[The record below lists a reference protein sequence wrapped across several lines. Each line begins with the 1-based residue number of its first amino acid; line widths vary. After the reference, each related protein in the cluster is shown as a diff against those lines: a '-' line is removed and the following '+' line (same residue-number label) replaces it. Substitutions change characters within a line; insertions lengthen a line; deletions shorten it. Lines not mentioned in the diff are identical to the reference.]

1 MGNKDPLKALNGTK
15 LILDD
20 LGNNLRYVRTLWIF
34 LIYFR
39 DLQQRI
45 PNELLSALA
54 TSLVEG
60 PIFEIVSSLTE
71 VQNVTEKQLFRER
84 LQVLR
89 GHSRKSNAKM
99 ILDCRNH
106 FGLVQNNC
114 TGLVQFFLDGSK

>member
-1 MGNKDPLKALNGTK
+1 MSDVQQK
-15 LILDD
+15 
-20 LGNNLRYVRTLWIF
+20 
-34 LIYFR
+34 IYQHLEELQKFTSEIPA

-45 PNELLSALA
+45 PNELLSVLA

-89 GHSRKSNAKM
+89 GHSRKYRYELLTTYFHKNRITNYIFITYYSF
-99 ILDCRNH
+99 H
-106 FGLVQNNC
+106 H
-114 TGLVQFFLDGSK
+114 SE

>member
-89 GHSRKSNAKM
+89 GHSRKSNALSFYRSKI

-106 FGLVQNNC
+106 W
-114 TGLVQFFLDGSK
+114 TGTK

>member
-1 MGNKDPLKALNGTK
+1 MTKDCS
-15 LILDD
+15 LIYKSSTYMKTTSSEHVL
-20 LGNNLRYVRTLWIF
+20 YIF
-34 LIYFR
+34 LFIYFS

-89 GHSRKSNAKM
+89 GHSRKSNALSL
-99 ILDCRNH
+99 IL
-106 FGLVQNNC
+106 
-114 TGLVQFFLDGSK
+114 

>member
-1 MGNKDPLKALNGTK
+1 M
-15 LILDD
+15 ILGITCDT
-20 LGNNLRYVRTLWIF
+20 YVRTLWIF

-89 GHSRKSNAKM
+89 GHSRKSNAKV

>member
-1 MGNKDPLKALNGTK
+1 MFGLYLY
-15 LILDD
+15 LIL
-20 LGNNLRYVRTLWIF
+20 F
-34 LIYFR
+34 FASHFS

-89 GHSRKSNAKM
+89 GHSRKSNALSFYRSKM

-114 TGLVQFFLDGSK
+114 SGLVQFLLNGSK

>member
-1 MGNKDPLKALNGTK
+1 MSDVQQK
-15 LILDD
+15 
-20 LGNNLRYVRTLWIF
+20 
-34 LIYFR
+34 IYQHLEELQKFTSEIPA

-45 PNELLSALA
+45 PNELLSVLA

-89 GHSRKSNAKM
+89 GHSRKYFKIVRMQAS
-99 ILDCRNH
+99 LW
-106 FGLVQNNC
+106 L
-114 TGLVQFFLDGSK
+114 SKLGMDINIGWA

>member
-1 MGNKDPLKALNGTK
+1 MTHT
-15 LILDD
+15 IQF
-20 LGNNLRYVRTLWIF
+20 YS
-34 LIYFR
+34 R

-60 PIFEIVSSLTE
+60 PIFEIVTSLTE

-89 GHSRKSNAKM
+89 GHSREYS
-99 ILDCRNH
+99 
-106 FGLVQNNC
+106 LVFCQKLC
-114 TGLVQFFLDGSK
+114 TTFAVTFQVY

>member
-1 MGNKDPLKALNGTK
+1 MYLLLPK
-15 LILDD
+15 ILRMPS
-20 LGNNLRYVRTLWIF
+20 NS
-34 LIYFR
+34 R

-60 PIFEIVSSLTE
+60 PIFEIVTSLTE

-89 GHSRKSNAKM
+89 GHSREYSL
-99 ILDCRNH
+99 IFNH
-106 FGLVQNNC
+106 KLC
-114 TGLVQFFLDGSK
+114 TSFADTFQVC

>member
-1 MGNKDPLKALNGTK
+1 MHLN
-15 LILDD
+15 
-20 LGNNLRYVRTLWIF
+20 YVWFLFVFNIIF
-34 LIYFR
+34 TFHFS

-89 GHSRKSNAKM
+89 GHSRKYLTAN
-99 ILDCRNH
+99 
-106 FGLVQNNC
+106 V
-114 TGLVQFFLDGSK
+114 FLTTYLLLSFN

>member
-1 MGNKDPLKALNGTK
+1 MFGLYLY
-15 LILDD
+15 LIL
-20 LGNNLRYVRTLWIF
+20 F
-34 LIYFR
+34 FAFHFS

-89 GHSRKSNAKM
+89 GHSRKYLTAN
-99 ILDCRNH
+99 I
-106 FGLVQNNC
+106 
-114 TGLVQFFLDGSK
+114 FLTTYLLLSFN

>member
-1 MGNKDPLKALNGTK
+1 MFGLYLY
-15 LILDD
+15 LIL
-20 LGNNLRYVRTLWIF
+20 F
-34 LIYFR
+34 FAFHFS

-89 GHSRKSNAKM
+89 GHSRKYLSVHMQAS
-99 ILDCRNH
+99 LW
-106 FGLVQNNC
+106 L
-114 TGLVQFFLDGSK
+114 SKLGGDINIG

>member
-1 MGNKDPLKALNGTK
+1 M
-15 LILDD
+15 
-20 LGNNLRYVRTLWIF
+20 
-34 LIYFR
+34 IYFR

-99 ILDCRNH
+99 ILDWYKIIVLDLFN
-106 FGLVQNNC
+106 FFWTVQNDFGQVKIIKISPEKSNLD
-114 TGLVQFFLDGSK
+114 TGCFNSY

>member
-1 MGNKDPLKALNGTK
+1 MKSVIIVIPGLNENVHYNTEY
-15 LILDD
+15 LTRYYR
-20 LGNNLRYVRTLWIF
+20 NNLRYELFKRIF
-34 LIYFR
+34 FFS

-89 GHSRKSNAKM
+89 GHSRKSNALSL
-99 ILDCRNH
+99 IL
-106 FGLVQNNC
+106 
-114 TGLVQFFLDGSK
+114 

>member
-1 MGNKDPLKALNGTK
+1 MTHTIQFNS
-15 LILDD
+15 
-20 LGNNLRYVRTLWIF
+20 
-34 LIYFR
+34 R

-60 PIFEIVSSLTE
+60 PIFEIVTSLTE

-89 GHSRKSNAKM
+89 GHSREYILISN
-99 ILDCRNH
+99 
-106 FGLVQNNC
+106 
-114 TGLVQFFLDGSK
+114 

>member
-1 MGNKDPLKALNGTK
+1 MTKDCS
-15 LILDD
+15 LIYKSSTYMKTTSSEHVL
-20 LGNNLRYVRTLWIF
+20 YIF
-34 LIYFR
+34 LFIYFS

-89 GHSRKSNAKM
+89 GHSRKSNALSFYRFKM
-99 ILDCRNH
+99 ILDC
-106 FGLVQNNC
+106 
-114 TGLVQFFLDGSK
+114 

>member
-1 MGNKDPLKALNGTK
+1 MGA
-15 LILDD
+15 
-20 LGNNLRYVRTLWIF
+20 
-34 LIYFR
+34 

-60 PIFEIVSSLTE
+60 PISEIVSSLTE

-89 GHSRKSNAKM
+89 GHSQEKLEFQSKYQETICDMLDPSEIVKVTEDLEQEKKQMDQRQAKE
-99 ILDCRNH
+99 LSD
-106 FGLVQNNC
+106 
-114 TGLVQFFLDGSK
+114 